1 MRPGYQR
8 LLEVARA
15 READVVVSEALDRL
29 SRDQADIASLYK
41 QLSYLGVRL
50 FTLSEGD
57 ITELHVGLKG
67 TMNALFLKDLARK
80 THRGLE
86 GRVRE
91 GRSGGGLSFGY
102 SVVAG
107 DLGAGHI
114 VPSEAETVRRIFR
127 DFVAGK
133 SPRNIA
139 RQLNNEGVPGP
150 RGAVGATPPYA
161 DISCAIPASSTN
173 QLYIGQLV
181 WNRLSYAKEPTM
193 GRRRSRR
200 NPKEDWIV
208 KQVPELRI
216 VDDELWNAAK
226 LRQRTIR
233 ETEGVVKT
241 RASRFWEHDVQ
252 DTFSPGWSFVDAAA
266 TDSQSSAGTILVAPP
281 RAAKGPAA
289 TDGAYAAANLKV

>member
-1 MRPGYQR
+1 M
-8 LLEVARA
+8 
-15 READVVVSEALDRL
+15 SEALDRL

-161 DISCAIPASSTN
+161 DISCAIPASSTTSSTSGSSSG
-173 QLYIGQLV
+173 IGCPTQR
-181 WNRLSYAKEPTM
+181 NRLRADVAP
-193 GRRRSRR
+193 GGIRRRTGSLSKFPNSVSSMMNCGTRQSFDSEPSVRR
-200 NPKEDWIV
+200 
-208 KQVPELRI
+208 
-216 VDDELWNAAK
+216 
-226 LRQRTIR
+226 
-233 ETEGVVKT
+233 
-241 RASRFWEHDVQ
+241 RAS
-252 DTFSPGWSFVDAAA
+252 
-266 TDSQSSAGTILVAPP
+266 
-281 RAAKGPAA
+281 
-289 TDGAYAAANLKV
+289 